1 MVSHLNAR
9 VSKVLASLPRT
20 VLRQNR
26 KYFGSYPGQPE
37 EKLPLQEEADGH

>member
-1 MVSHLNAR
+1 MVSHLNTR

-26 KYFGSYPGQPE
+26 KYFGSYPEQPE
-37 EKLPLQEEADGH
+37 EKLSLQAEAYGH